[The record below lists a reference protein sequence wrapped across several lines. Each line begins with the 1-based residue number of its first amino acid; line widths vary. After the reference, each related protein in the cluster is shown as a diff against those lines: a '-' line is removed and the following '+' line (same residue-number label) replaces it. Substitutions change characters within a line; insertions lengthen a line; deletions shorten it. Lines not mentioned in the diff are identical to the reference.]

1 MKEQYLT
8 DLIDICAMFTPDFMA
23 DGRDDSPDVERDWAA
38 FGGEAK
44 TACFETPNQGDVSDQ
59 PDEDSCVK
67 TLTLAINDQVK
78 DQFLWLL
85 GHFSRDEIRILEQSD
100 HMSDDEYLRSIAGMV
115 DSIQDA
121 RQEPLSKGVD
131 LDHLEW

>member
-1 MKEQYLT
+1 M
-8 DLIDICAMFTPDFMA
+8 
-23 DGRDDSPDVERDWAA
+23 
-38 FGGEAK
+38 
-44 TACFETPNQGDVSDQ
+44 
-59 PDEDSCVK
+59 K
-67 TLTLAINDQVK
+67 TLTLAIDEHVK

-100 HMSDDEYLRSIAGMV
+100 YMSDDEYLRSITGMV

-131 LDHLEW
+131 LDHLEY

>member
-1 MKEQYLT
+1 MSVT
-8 DLIDICAMFTPDFMA
+8 DP
-23 DGRDDSPDVERDWAA
+23 
-38 FGGEAK
+38 
-44 TACFETPNQGDVSDQ
+44 
-59 PDEDSCVK
+59 PDEDSFMK
-67 TLTLAINDQVK
+67 TLTLAIDEQVK

-100 HMSDDEYLRSIAGMV
+100 YMSDDEYLRSITGMV

>member
-1 MKEQYLT
+1 M
-8 DLIDICAMFTPDFMA
+8 
-23 DGRDDSPDVERDWAA
+23 
-38 FGGEAK
+38 
-44 TACFETPNQGDVSDQ
+44 
-59 PDEDSCVK
+59 K
-67 TLTLAINDQVK
+67 TLTLAIDEQVK

-100 HMSDDEYLRSIAGMV
+100 HMSDDEYLRSITGMV

-121 RQEPLSKGVD
+121 RQEPLSKGID

>member
-1 MKEQYLT
+1 M
-8 DLIDICAMFTPDFMA
+8 
-23 DGRDDSPDVERDWAA
+23 
-38 FGGEAK
+38 
-44 TACFETPNQGDVSDQ
+44 
-59 PDEDSCVK
+59 K
-67 TLTLAINDQVK
+67 TLTLAIDEQVK

-121 RQEPLSKGVD
+121 RQEPLSKGID